1 MDKRST
7 PNKVQQ
13 CSKCPG
19 DKEYYCESCPCDLCL
34 RCKVN
39 HIKTSETT
47 DHYIVSHRKK
57 MNNTLTQ
64 EFCVRHPRQVYR
76 KYCKPCQVPLCDSCS
91 EDNSHTFKSFLFG
104 KGQHTILDI
113 RGAYETRRHQYKL
126 TINTIKSEALFSG
139 YVLLPGI
146 KTDIKK
152 CRTEISL
159 YQPLMLK
166 KAQKIQNIID
176 SMQINFYV
184 QCVL

>member
-1 MDKRST
+1 MNKRST

-113 RGAYETRRHQYKL
+113 QGAYETKRHQYKL

-139 YVLLPGI
+139 YVLLP
-146 KTDIKK
+146 
-152 CRTEISL
+152 
-159 YQPLMLK
+159 
-166 KAQKIQNIID
+166 
-176 SMQINFYV
+176 
-184 QCVL
+184 